1 MRTFSGGKVFW
12 QCLPKVGLLFLPKM
26 KTSLKQ
32 QKPSE
37 LEGISP
43 TFSSGPLTQFA
54 DCMQAET
61 QVFSWF
67 ERYGAHSLL
76 FYVLCS
82 SHWLQ
87 SLVGES

>member
-1 MRTFSGGKVFW
+1 MAVLPQGG
-12 QCLPKVGLLFLPKM
+12 LAFLPKIE
-26 KTSLKQ
+26 TSLKQ

-37 LEGISP
+37 LEGVSP
-43 TFSSGPLTQFA
+43 TFSSGPLTQFT

-61 QVFSWF
+61 LVFSWF
-67 ERYGAHSLL
+67 ERYVAHSLL
-76 FYVLCS
+76 FCVLCS

>member
-1 MRTFSGGKVFW
+1 MAVLTQGG
-12 QCLPKVGLLFLPKM
+12 LAFLPRM
-26 KTSLKQ
+26 ETSLKQ

-43 TFSSGPLTQFA
+43 AFSSGPLTQFA
-54 DCMQAET
+54 DCVQAET
-61 QVFSWF
+61 QLFSWF
-67 ERYGAHSLL
+67 EHYGAHSLL

-87 SLVGES
+87 SLVQES